1 MVPNARIGLAIHP
14 YHGCVIPLHQLG
26 KFNMQNDYIKQRCKN
41 KVFCVNFPNVWDFK
55 LKGLAVLKK

>member
-1 MVPNARIGLAIHP
+1 
-14 YHGCVIPLHQLG
+14 LG